1 LIIERREVATEWA
14 ANLMSGI
21 RYLGDEGSFD
31 DDSMYQL
38 IRRLPGAYVD
48 CIVIC
53 IIDESRCISI
63 TNNRSNPHQADA
75 GYLELHVAD
84 HFHAVR
90 K

>member
-1 LIIERREVATEWA
+1 MERREVKKEWA

-21 RYLGDEGSFD
+21 RYLEDEGSFD
-31 DDSMYQL
+31 DISMYQL
-38 IRRLPGAYVD
+38 IRRLPGACVD
-48 CIVIC
+48 CIVVC
-53 IIDESRCISI
+53 ISDESRCISI
-63 TNNRSNPHQADA
+63 TNNRSNPDQADA